1 MTYKAMA
8 KRAPRTEDTFTMGE
22 TKVIRQRNGVL
33 STITKAVRDD
43 GLVKRDITIF
53 ANGSR
58 AERIAPHIHEGMC
71 TRLAGKYS
79 QRTVFVALDFVGAG

>member
-8 KRAPRTEDTFTMGE
+8 SRAPRTEDTFTMGE
-22 TKVIRQRNGVL
+22 TRTIRQRNGVV
-33 STITKAVRDD
+33 STITKAVRND
-43 GLVKRDITIF
+43 GMATRDITIF

-58 AERIAPHIHEGMC
+58 AERIAEHIKPGMC

-79 QRTVFVALDFVGAG
+79 QRTVFVALDVVGAG